1 MYSLVENKLISIFH
15 LFPSHP
21 SAVCQEYVGP
31 SASTFSL
38 PQPPQ
43 KLGLLKPLRIFPEG
57 KTTRIWTT
65 TQSSNP
71 RFFPAQEN
79 SQSASLCFIS
89 TAQRG
94 FQRHMR
100 ESLQPATELSIH
112 SEIHSTKEPGPS
124 RVSVPF
130 ITVASHHFDQS
141 FFPRPNL
148 RHSHV
153 QSFNRLQVRL
163 FYCFRGRYDSK
174 QSFIAL

>member
-130 ITVASHHFDQS
+130 ITVAYIRITFLQEITYQVSILSMQLARGY
-141 FFPRPNL
+141 PRFL
-148 RHSHV
+148 GV
-153 QSFNRLQVRL
+153 LCVR
-163 FYCFRGRYDSK
+163 SM
-174 QSFIAL
+174 